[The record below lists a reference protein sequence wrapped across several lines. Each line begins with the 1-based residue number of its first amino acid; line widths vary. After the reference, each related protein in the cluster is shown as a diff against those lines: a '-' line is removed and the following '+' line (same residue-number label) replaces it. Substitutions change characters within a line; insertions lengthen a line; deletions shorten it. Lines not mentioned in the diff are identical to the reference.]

1 MKRAKDRLIAAAQA
15 QGVPLRQVPV
25 YPERPDSEMEEALF
39 VSETRRHA
47 DLRLL
52 EEELFAVPPRPSDA
66 PARAVQL
73 AQLRNPLEECMYAA
87 ALTRRLA
94 YKRGWHWGDILI
106 LTGDPDAYAAPLQTA
121 FQTYGIPLFQASSR
135 SAARHA
141 LAEYLLSALQCVEK
155 HFPPEE
161 MEALLGTG
169 FLPISQEEAEEFS
182 HYATR
187 YALRGSR
194 FLQPL
199 RKGEPDEIARME
211 GVRQHAVAPLIALRD
226 GLRCAETL
234 KGQLTALFAF
244 LTESSADQKNRER
257 IDRLARAERWTEA
270 GEEAQ
275 VWNRLLGAMD
285 QMVALMGEARLSAR
299 EIREVLAEALSAS
312 VIKALPQ
319 SADAVFAQG
328 VESACTRTVKAVLVL
343 GLSDRP
349 AGADEGLLTP
359 PQKQALSEFTG
370 AYLGPDDEDRCRIRH
385 YQMKSALGMATD
397 YVSISYPSSGSDG
410 SAQRPDRVF
419 RLIQALYPDMKVR
432 GSLVGEPA
440 IERMLRA
447 VPSAAVNHIARAL
460 SSMGASL
467 SEADEVALRRL
478 REAARTQPEARRSI
492 ALLRS
497 ALARAQAADQLNPAT
512 AQALYG
518 ALQRQSVSSLERFAN
533 CPFSYYLRDGLQA
546 ERVEPYAFQ
555 PSDEGVFFHDAV
567 REFLTRSRD
576 DLHLLSA
583 EVAAQRMEGIAQG
596 MLQTLMESGP
606 LGDSARAMAQ
616 SRRLRA
622 AARTCGALLATHM
635 RGSSFRPEATE
646 RRFGAGDGEAAL
658 ILPGGCVLEGF
669 IDRVDL
675 WRSPEGSYVR
685 VIDYKRN
692 GKAIELFEVY
702 YGLRLQ
708 LPVYLAAAQ
717 RQAGARSAGVY
728 YFPLAEGIVSMQS
741 TDPAA
746 VERERA
752 KALRMDGLLPESP
765 EVRQALS
772 PQIGSVVRVQVTS
785 AGELYKDTVTAGEE
799 DYARV
804 NRRALRSAQEHWR
817 NIRGGR
823 CAASPARVDG
833 KTPCAFCDYAAAC
846 LFEAQL
852 DAARVRG
859 FKPLRGDEVLNRL
872 KEEEGAPS

>member
-1 MKRAKDRLIAAAQA
+1 MEIARFFQLEVKRGVTMLTIYTGRSRLMEGALASALRQASGLKLVVVPQQLTLQTERDLLAALELEGSFDLQVLSTERFCHRIFEAAGQPEGVRVDDRGRVMLVREAARSARDRLSVYRGCEHRRGFPERCAAQLERIRQAGVAPQALRECAQAQQGASARKLNDLAEIYEAYEALIAGRFQDGETEVLAAAERAERADFLREAEVWFYGYDMVPPTLHRLMAAVALVAREASVLLPLESDVRVRDFDVFQPMKRAKDRLIAAAQA

-211 GVRQHAVAPLIALRD
+211 GVRQRAVAPLIALRD

-244 LTESSADQKNRER
+244 LTESGADQKNRER

-385 YQMKSALGMATD
+385 YQM
-397 YVSISYPSSGSDG
+397 
-410 SAQRPDRVF
+410 
-419 RLIQALYPDMKVR
+419 
-432 GSLVGEPA
+432 
-440 IERMLRA
+440 
-447 VPSAAVNHIARAL
+447 
-460 SSMGASL
+460 
-467 SEADEVALRRL
+467 
-478 REAARTQPEARRSI
+478 
-492 ALLRS
+492 
-497 ALARAQAADQLNPAT
+497 
-512 AQALYG
+512 
-518 ALQRQSVSSLERFAN
+518 
-533 CPFSYYLRDGLQA
+533 
-546 ERVEPYAFQ
+546 
-555 PSDEGVFFHDAV
+555 
-567 REFLTRSRD
+567 
-576 DLHLLSA
+576 
-583 EVAAQRMEGIAQG
+583 
-596 MLQTLMESGP
+596 
-606 LGDSARAMAQ
+606 
-616 SRRLRA
+616 
-622 AARTCGALLATHM
+622 
-635 RGSSFRPEATE
+635 
-646 RRFGAGDGEAAL
+646 
-658 ILPGGCVLEGF
+658 
-669 IDRVDL
+669 
-675 WRSPEGSYVR
+675 
-685 VIDYKRN
+685 
-692 GKAIELFEVY
+692 
-702 YGLRLQ
+702 
-708 LPVYLAAAQ
+708 
-717 RQAGARSAGVY
+717 
-728 YFPLAEGIVSMQS
+728 
-741 TDPAA
+741 
-746 VERERA
+746 
-752 KALRMDGLLPESP
+752 
-765 EVRQALS
+765 
-772 PQIGSVVRVQVTS
+772 
-785 AGELYKDTVTAGEE
+785 
-799 DYARV
+799 
-804 NRRALRSAQEHWR
+804 
-817 NIRGGR
+817 
-823 CAASPARVDG
+823 
-833 KTPCAFCDYAAAC
+833 
-846 LFEAQL
+846 
-852 DAARVRG
+852 
-859 FKPLRGDEVLNRL
+859 
-872 KEEEGAPS
+872 